1 MNILIDINH
10 PAHVHLYRN
19 VYKRLVED
27 GHQVHVVVKDIL
39 VAKQLMDI
47 YGIPYTELG
56 KKKDN
61 IVWKGLEQFIY
72 DWRIWKIV
80 RREHISIGF
89 GSSINIPHVS
99 KISKMKSI
107 ICDDDDDAVEP
118 LFAKYA
124 HPFADVILTP
134 DCIQRKAKQT
144 WYYPGYHDLAYLHP
158 NVFTPDPLV
167 LKDAGIKYKVNK
179 EGWVECEPFFI
190 MRFNAFK
197 AHHDIGAEGL
207 SIEDKRRLIRML
219 SAHGKVFI
227 TTERNMDEEFLP
239 YQLKVSPEKIH
250 SLMYYATMFL
260 GDSQSMTSEAA
271 VLGTPA
277 IKCNSF
283 AGRLAVP
290 NEIEDKYQLC
300 YCFLPAN
307 AKDMFKKVEELLAMP
322 NLKEEWAKRREKML
336 GDKIDVTK
344 FFTWFI
350 ENYPHS
356 AKETRERK
364 DNKDFWKKFN

>member
-1 MNILIDINH
+1 MNIIIDINH

-19 VYKRLVED
+19 VYKRLMAN
-27 GHQVHVVVKDIL
+27 GHQVQVVVKDIPA
-39 VAKQLMDI
+39 AKKLLDI

-61 IVWKGLEQFIY
+61 IIWKGLEQLIY
-72 DWRIWKIV
+72 NWRIGKIV
-80 RREHISIGF
+80 RKNHITMGF

-99 KISKMKSI
+99 KMSTMTSV

-118 LFAKYA
+118 LFTKFA

-134 DCIQRKAKQT
+134 DCIQRKAKKS

-158 NVFTPDPLV
+158 NVFTPDTAV
-167 LKDAGIKYKVNK
+167 LDDAGIDYKVDKN
-179 EGWVECEPFFI
+179 GRVECEPFFI

-207 SIEDKRRLIRML
+207 SIEDKRRLVSL
-219 SAHGKVFI
+219 LAQHGKVFI

-250 SLMYYATMFL
+250 SLMYYATMFV

-290 NEIEDKYQLC
+290 NEIEEKYQLC
-300 YCFLPAN
+300 FCFLPAN
-307 AKDMFKKVEELLAMP
+307 AEAMFSKITELLAMP
-322 NLKEEWAKRREKML
+322 NLRAEFQARRQRML
-336 GDKIDVTK
+336 ADKIDVTA

-356 AKETRERK
+356 AQEAKNANEE
-364 DNKDFWKKFN
+364 FWKKFK